1 MGPLKHREE
10 KFSFCESYLVVNLAS
25 SQERTTQGCR
35 VKKKNLWERRRNSCA
50 RVKKTKF
57 TQIVHG
63 SSRQPATEIDW
74 MVFLRYLEIVKDK
87 LYSNLLLFGH
97 P

>member
-1 MGPLKHREE
+1 MGEM
-10 KFSFCESYLVVNLAS
+10 
-25 SQERTTQGCR
+25 
-35 VKKKNLWERRRNSCA
+35 KKSCA
-50 RVKKTKF
+50 IESKAKF

-63 SSRQPATEIDW
+63 SSRPPATEIDW

-87 LYSNLLLFGH
+87 LYSNLLLSGH